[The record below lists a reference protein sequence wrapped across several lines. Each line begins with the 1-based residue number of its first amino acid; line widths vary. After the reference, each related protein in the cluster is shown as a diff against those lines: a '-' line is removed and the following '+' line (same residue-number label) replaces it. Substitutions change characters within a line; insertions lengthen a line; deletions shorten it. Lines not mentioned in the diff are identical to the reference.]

1 MFRKKMVSDRLDQ
14 LQLAVD
20 RLKSSLVVP
29 ADPGDAVTPT
39 EVILQQLQQIENQID
54 YLVNLVLNLL
64 QLLYYDLDWST
75 HVAWIHW
82 YYQT

>member
-1 MFRKKMVSDRLDQ
+1 MLRKNLVSDKLDQ

-29 ADPGDAVTPT
+29 IDPGDKGTPF

-54 YLVNLVLNLL
+54 QIV
-64 QLLYYDLDWST
+64 DLIELEED
-75 HVAWIHW
+75 
-82 YYQT
+82 